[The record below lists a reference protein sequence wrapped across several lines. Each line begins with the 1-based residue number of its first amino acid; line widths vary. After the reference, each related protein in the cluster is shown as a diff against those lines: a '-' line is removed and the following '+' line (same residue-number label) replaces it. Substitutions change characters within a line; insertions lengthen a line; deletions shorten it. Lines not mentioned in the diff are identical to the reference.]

1 MYTYIYIYIYIRK
14 VPALHGFV
22 SRVFFCTAWH
32 CTWQAKSPHCTEL
45 HGPAGKATMH
55 GLARTTCKWIPSF
68 TDLHGTAWKAP
79 VHMDPNLAL
88 LVELNSYE
96 SQPVTA
102 YGAPSRPCQITGH
115 GFHGTTLPMAS
126 IEPPLHG
133 LARTPRCTDL
143 HGPAHPPLH
152 GFARTCPK
160 FGDARICT
168 ENVQRDS

>member
-1 MYTYIYIYIYIRK
+1 M
-14 VPALHGFV
+14 PALHGFV

-68 TDLHGTAWKAP
+68 TDLHGTAWKVP

-88 LVELNSYE
+88 LMEFNSYE
-96 SQPVTA
+96 SQSVTA
-102 YGAPSRPCQITGH
+102 YGAPSRHCQITGH

-133 LARTPRCTDL
+133 FARTPLARICTDL
-143 HGPAHPPLH
+143 
-152 GFARTCPK
+152 PK
-160 FGDARICT
+160 FDDARICT
-168 ENVQRDS
+168 ENVQRDL